1 MAERGGFEPPVPL
14 LGVHTIS
21 SRAPS
26 TARSPLR
33 SRLPRP
39 IQHHWDAA
47 FVRGHS
53 CRQMAGV
60 HLVAP
65 TDQTNGRFI
74 SCRWNYHNVAKFSRN
89 TPSAP
94 PRSLSLDVHFWLQRV
109 NQFYTWDILPILK
122 KYPLNTLSQLTIFYP
137 NRTSSQTRL
146 PAVRAIYIFI
156 FQHRW
161 KYSVL
166 KKARVAPCLLNSFV
180 ENIRGQ

>member
-33 SRLPRP
+33 SRVPGSIRCR
-39 IQHHWDAA
+39 WDAA
-47 FVRGHS
+47 FRLWTAY
-53 CRQMAGV
+53 RQVASL
-60 HLVAP
+60 HLLVPA
-65 TDQTNGRFI
+65 DQTNGRFI

-122 KYPLNTLSQLTIFYP
+122 KYPLNTLSRLTIFYP

-156 FQHRW
+156 FQHR
-161 KYSVL
+161 
-166 KKARVAPCLLNSFV
+166 
-180 ENIRGQ
+180 